1 MLFNPLATL
10 EQLAAAPSMT
20 DGLSHDLEMELRAL
34 GCQLIQQIGILVRL
48 PQRTMAVAQVFY
60 QRFWYTSSMCDFSAN
75 ETALGCLLLATKLEE
90 TQVSLRH
97 LVNAFHFVLFR
108 LSGRRT
114 APSNGTSNQAS
125 AVPTAW
131 QSSSSASVISKFRPL
146 PYDSAEVNHIREAI
160 ILSEMQI
167 LKRLGFHVQV
177 MLPYALLVNYLQ
189 ALGLTDPEL
198 KVTIKPHSNWHTYDD
213 HPTIDNV
220 TPQQVSVAQC
230 AWSFLNDALQT
241 PVLCIF
247 GPHVVACA
255 AIALT
260 TEMGDPQIQLPI
272 EPHPWWLL
280 FDATEPEIKIAA
292 SHLLWRY
299 HHEPTELDAPK
310 LMDRHEL
317 RRYIE
322 SLPSSPVVQR
332 SR

>member
-1 MLFNPLATL
+1 M
-10 EQLAAAPSMT
+10 
-20 DGLSHDLEMELRAL
+20 
-34 GCQLIQQIGILVRL
+34 
-48 PQRTMAVAQVFY
+48 
-60 QRFWYTSSMCDFSAN
+60 
-75 ETALGCLLLATKLEE
+75 
-90 TQVSLRH
+90 
-97 LVNAFHFVLFR
+97 
-108 LSGRRT
+108 
-114 APSNGTSNQAS
+114 
-125 AVPTAW
+125 
-131 QSSSSASVISKFRPL
+131 
-146 PYDSAEVNHIREAI
+146 
-160 ILSEMQI
+160 
-167 LKRLGFHVQV
+167 
-177 MLPYALLVNYLQ
+177 
-189 ALGLTDPEL
+189 
-198 KVTIKPHSNWHTYDD
+198 
-213 HPTIDNV
+213 
-220 TPQQVSVAQC
+220 
-230 AWSFLNDALQT
+230 
-241 PVLCIF
+241 LCIF